1 MNINKLNIL
10 LQKMQEIVKL
20 RFVPS
25 TQNNAVNWDRFLRR
39 VKIVPTEDQLKN
51 IEKIIE
57 CAEFDKFSN
66 SEIYM
71 MYIQLQSFATFRG

>member
-20 RFVPS
+20 RFVPN

-57 CAEFDKFSN
+57 GAEFDKFSN

-71 MYIQLQSFATFRG
+71 MYIQLKSLATFRG